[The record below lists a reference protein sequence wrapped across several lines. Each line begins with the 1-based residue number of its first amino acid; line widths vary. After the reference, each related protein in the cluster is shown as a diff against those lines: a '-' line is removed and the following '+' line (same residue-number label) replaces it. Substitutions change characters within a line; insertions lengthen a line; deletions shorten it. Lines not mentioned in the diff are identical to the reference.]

1 MFTAPPITSAK
12 TQRNRWQS
20 IQSSASA
27 VSTLRNFLSESGTA
41 LLAKNLALLCVRL
54 MPQSCKSSF
63 CALLYGSFWQGSTFQ
78 GIRQH
83 CPGMS
88 WRPYSPA
95 VEHRF
100 GRSKYNVPVQ
110 QSRHK
115 DLNEYI
121 SNAVLDVRDWISRG
135 AARSQG
141 ARALPPTHGSALH
154 RAKATPPRRVS
165 CTANPQR
172 A

>member
-1 MFTAPPITSAK
+1 VFTAAPITSAK

-27 VSTLRNFLSESGTA
+27 VSTLRSFLSESGTA
-41 LLAKNLALLCVRL
+41 LLAKNLALCVRL

-63 CALLYGSFWQGSTFQ
+63 CALLHGSFWQGSTFL

-83 CPGMS
+83 CPGMPC
-88 WRPYSPA
+88 RPCSPA
-95 VEHRF
+95 IEHRF
-100 GRSKYNVPVQ
+100 GHSKYNVPVQ